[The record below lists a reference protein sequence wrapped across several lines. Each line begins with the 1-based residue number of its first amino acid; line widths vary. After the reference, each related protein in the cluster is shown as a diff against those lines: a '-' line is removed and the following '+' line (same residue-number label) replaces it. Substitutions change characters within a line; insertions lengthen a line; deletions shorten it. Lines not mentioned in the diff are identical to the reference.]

1 MLVFAKHRS
10 LEFMKERNKVKV
22 TQLCPILCNPMDS
35 VVHEIL
41 QGRILE
47 WVAFSFFRGYSQP
60 RDWNQVSHI
69 AGRFFT
75 SWATRE
81 AHKPLSCLVEF
92 SGEGMSSVQFSH
104 SVISDSATPWTTAH
118 KASLSI
124 TNSWSIVF
132 SPLHRK
138 ESWSRRS

>member
-1 MLVFAKHRS
+1 MLVFAIHRS

-60 RDWNQVSHI
+60 RD
-69 AGRFFT
+69 
-75 SWATRE
+75 
-81 AHKPLSCLVEF
+81 
-92 SGEGMSSVQFSH
+92 
-104 SVISDSATPWTTAH
+104 
-118 KASLSI
+118 
-124 TNSWSIVF
+124 
-132 SPLHRK
+132 
-138 ESWSRRS
+138 